1 MKVIDINGATAS
13 LSEYARNSDRE
24 PLVVTDGGRP
34 VLALV
39 PLDENMDL
47 ETLSLSF
54 NEEFI
59 RIIERSRAR
68 QEAEGGIPI
77 EEVRRQLGL
86 D

>member
-13 LSEYARNSDRE
+13 LSEYARQSDRE
-24 PLVVTDGGRP
+24 AVVVTDGGRP
-34 VLALV
+34 VLALM
-39 PLDENMDL
+39 PLDENIDL
-47 ETLSLSF
+47 ETVSLSL
-54 NEEFI
+54 NQKFI
-59 RIIERSRAR
+59 DIIERSRAR

>member
-13 LSEYARNSDRE
+13 LSEYARQSDRE
-24 PLVVTDGGRP
+24 AVVVTDGGRP
-34 VLALV
+34 VLALM

-47 ETLSLSF
+47 ETVSLSL
-54 NEEFI
+54 NQKFI
-59 RIIERSRAR
+59 EIIKRSRAR

-77 EEVRRQLGL
+77 DEVRRQLGL

>member
-24 PLVVTDGGRP
+24 AVVVTDEGRP
-34 VLALV
+34 LVALV

-47 ETLSLSF
+47 ETVSLSL
-54 NEEFI
+54 NEKFI
-59 RIIERSRAR
+59 GIIERSRAR
-68 QEAEGGIPI
+68 QKAEGGIPI